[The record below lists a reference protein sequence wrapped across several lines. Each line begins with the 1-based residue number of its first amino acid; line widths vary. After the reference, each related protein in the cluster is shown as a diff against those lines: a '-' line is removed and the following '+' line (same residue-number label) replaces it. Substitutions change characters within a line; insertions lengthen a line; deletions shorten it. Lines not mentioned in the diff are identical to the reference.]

1 LRAGKESNGILN
13 EKFVSRSFQPQGA
26 VAYIENFYLTTD
38 KIKIKVDSNLSN
50 NKILIISPSIKVC
63 FELLPLNI
71 LDQKLEVTLVIALNQ
86 PGRKIY
92 EFVMKE
98 SANYPVYTKIHAP
111 TLNCSLIMMG
121 QLTTHVYCKEASNL
135 EDTVKILNQI
145 FSSREMFE
153 ARIYRIEPYFPITE
167 PLVRLLHAIYLSTML
182 CMFEETLFFIHE
194 LKKKFQEDLA
204 SSTSFKKDPG
214 CLGSLKREFRELKKR
229 VERKELVDLL
239 DQVQAFAKIYAS
251 CKA

>member
-1 LRAGKESNGILN
+1 MS
-13 EKFVSRSFQPQGA
+13 
-26 VAYIENFYLTTD
+26 
-38 KIKIKVDSNLSN
+38 SN
-50 NKILIISPSIKVC
+50 NKLIISPNIRVC

-71 LDQKLEVTLVIALNQ
+71 LNQKLEVTLVITLNQ

-98 SANYPVYTKIHAP
+98 SANYPVYTEIHAP

-121 QLTTHVYCKEASNL
+121 QQATHVYCKEASNL

-153 ARIYRIEPYFPITE
+153 ARIYKIELYLPITEPE
-167 PLVRLLHAIYLSTML
+167 PLVRLLHAIYLSTIL
-182 CMFEETLFFIHE
+182 CRFEESLYFIRE
-194 LKKKFQEDLA
+194 LEKKFQEYLA

-214 CLGSLKREFRELKKR
+214 CLGNLKREFRELKKR
-229 VERKELVDLL
+229 VERKELVDFL